1 MKITLSAALIGLLA
15 WDYSVAPPG
24 ESAAERFYKVAGPT
38 VIQPAGSFLRERFRE
53 MKPVLVEIVH
63 GVRETSMSHARS
75 QTSEGPESAV
85 GNTGPESGAATRNET
100 KPANANAVPRGE
112 TASVTAP
119 SHATQVDEIGASTDD
134 LSALLDP
141 GDKMPFPGRCAQE
154 NRLSPSLINSA
165 ITAAGRTTSS
175 SLNYLVHV
183 AILESRLKT
192 YAQASTSTAA
202 GLFQFTKQTWLAMLK
217 RHGAAHGLDYYAN
230 AITNRQGR
238 WAVADPKLSDAI
250 FGLRQ
255 DPTVAAVMA
264 AELAKENAEIMQT
277 ALGRAPSDG
286 ELYAAHFLGGQDAVT
301 LIRAEANTPT
311 RSSALLFPDSTKSNP
326 WIFHTPAGKDRSVS
340 DLYRLLTR
348 KPSALEVALFCKEGY
363 RQPLVTAK
371 S

>member
-15 WDYSVAPPG
+15 WDYSAAPPG

-63 GVRETSMSHARS
+63 GVGEASMSHARS
-75 QTSEGPESAV
+75 QTSEVPEKAV
-85 GNTGPESGAATRNET
+85 SNTGPESGAATRNET
-100 KPANANAVPRGE
+100 KPANAVPRGA
-112 TASVTAP
+112 TASGTAP
-119 SHATQVDEIGASTDD
+119 SHATQADEISASTDD

-141 GDKMPFPGRCAQE
+141 GDEVPFPGRCAQE

-202 GLFQFTKQTWLAMLK
+202 GLFQFTRQTWLAMLK

-238 WAVADPKLSDAI
+238 WAVADPKLSGAI

-264 AELAKENAEIMQT
+264 AELAKENAGIMQA

-301 LIRAEANTPT
+301 LIRAEANTPS

-326 WIFHTPAGKDRSVS
+326 WIFRTPAGKDRSVS

-348 KPSALEVALFCKEGY
+348 KPSTAEIAFFCKEGY
-363 RQPLVTAK
+363 RRPLVATN